1 MAEVSGRKGIIAGG
15 NWIVDHVK
23 LIDKF
28 PAEQSLANILNEY
41 SSNGGSPYN
50 VLVDLV
56 KLEAP
61 FPLEAI
67 GLLGNDSNGEH
78 ILNDCCSRGIDIQQ
92 LQMTDADATSYTIV
106 TTVQNTGKRTFF
118 HHRGANSLLDD
129 KHFDFS
135 KTNAK
140 LFHLGYLLL
149 MDRLDEILPD
159 KRTRA
164 SYVLE
169 HAKAAGL
176 LTSVDLVSEDSNRF
190 VSIVPPSLPYVDFL
204 FLNEIE
210 ASRLS
215 GVDLL
220 EFVSYEDMRNQCSTV
235 FDFIFSMG
243 VREWI
248 IIHRSEG
255 VWAGHRHGMRLFQ
268 HSLKIPQEQVVSAN
282 GAGDALAAGVLLGL
296 HENWDMEVCL
306 EVGVSAAAT
315 SLTHVTCSEGIRSYS
330 DCLALF
336 ENRRAE
342 EKKYKTML

>member
-1 MAEVSGRKGIIAGG
+1 MTDVTGRKGIIAGG

-28 PAEQSLANILNEY
+28 PAEQSLANILDEY

-78 ILNDCCSRGIDIQQ
+78 ILNDCGNKGIDVQQ
-92 LQMTDADATSYTIV
+92 LQKTYADATSYTIV
-106 TTVQNTGKRTFF
+106 TTVQGTGKRTFF
-118 HHRGANSLLDD
+118 HHRGVNSLLDD
-129 KHFDFS
+129 KHFDINIS
-135 KTNAK
+135 NAK

-149 MDRLDEILPD
+149 MDRLDEIMPD

-169 HAKAAGL
+169 RAKAAGL

-190 VSIVPPSLPYVDFL
+190 VSIVPPALPYVDFL

-215 GVDLL
+215 GIDLL
-220 EFVSYEDMRNQCSTV
+220 EFSSFEDMGKRCSPV
-235 FDFIFSMG
+235 FDCIFSMG
-243 VREWI
+243 VNEWI

-255 VWAGHRHGMRLFQ
+255 VWAAHRNGTRLFQ
-268 HSLKIPQEQVVSAN
+268 QSLMIPQEEVVSAT
-282 GAGDALAAGVLLGL
+282 GAGDALAAGVLLGI
-296 HENWDMEVCL
+296 HEDWEMEVCL
-306 EVGVSAAAT
+306 RLGVSAAAT
-315 SLTHVTCSEGIRSYS
+315 SLFHFTCSEGILPYR
-330 DCLALF
+330 DCLLLF
-336 ENRRAE
+336 ENHRA
-342 EKKYKTML
+342 

>member
-1 MAEVSGRKGIIAGG
+1 MAEVSDRKGVIAGG

-50 VLVDLV
+50 VLVDLI

-61 FPLEAI
+61 FPLAAI

-78 ILNDCCSRGIDIQQ
+78 ILNDCRSRGIDVRQ

-106 TTVQNTGKRTFF
+106 TTVLNTGKRTFF

-135 KTNAK
+135 TSNAK

-169 HAKAAGL
+169 NAKAAGL

-190 VSIVPPSLPYVDFL
+190 VTIVPPALPYVDFL

-215 GVDLL
+215 DIDLL
-220 EFVSYEDMRNQCSTV
+220 EFQGFEDMEEKCSPV
-235 FDFIFSMG
+235 FDCVFSMG
-243 VREWI
+243 VNEWI

-255 VWAGHRHGMRLFQ
+255 AWAAHRNGKRLFQ
-268 HSLKIPQEQVVSAN
+268 QNLTIPQEKVVSTN

-296 HENWDMEVCL
+296 HENLGMELCL
-306 EVGVSAAAT
+306 ELGVAAAAT
-315 SLTHVTCSEGIRSYS
+315 SLSHVTCSEGIRSYS
-330 DCLALF
+330 DCMALF
-336 ENRRAE
+336 EEHHAK
-342 EKKYKTML
+342 EKII